1 MAVRR
6 YLLMAAGATAALVV
20 LYWLLAPRSILVE
33 TTIVGEGPFTAVV
46 EEDGRTRVRNRYVV
60 SAPLSGYVNRSALRA
75 GDAVKVGQILATI
88 APNAPPLIEARTR
101 QELEERVGAAQASVE
116 EAGALEERAQALL
129 ARARSDLER
138 TTQLKDRG
146 VATVA
151 QLDRETAAFQSA
163 EREVAAADR
172 HRHVAQHVLE
182 QARAALRRSAN
193 GHSGE
198 RFAVSS
204 PIAGQVLKVVQE
216 SEGAV
221 VLGAPLIE
229 VGDTSDLEVIV
240 DLLTTD
246 AARVRPGARVLLERT
261 GIASVLEGRV
271 RRIEPSGFTKISA
284 LGVEEQ
290 RVWIVADI
298 TSPRNAW
305 GTLGDSYRV
314 GVKIVVDELE
324 RALVVPVGALFRRG
338 TDWTVFVVERGRAVL
353 RKIELASR
361 SGAAAAIA
369 QGLKVGETVILFP
382 PSTLKAGT
390 AVRVQ

>member
-6 YLLMAAGATAALVV
+6 YLLVAAGAGAALVS

-33 TTIVGEGPFTAVV
+33 TTTVGEGPFTAVV
-46 EEDGRTRVRNRYVV
+46 EEDGRTRVRDRYVV

-75 GDAVKVGQILATI
+75 GDAVTVGQTVATI
-88 APNAPPLIEARTR
+88 APNTPPLIEARTR
-101 QELEERVGAAQASVE
+101 QELAERVGAAQASVE

-129 ARARSDLER
+129 VRARSDLER
-138 TTQLKDRG
+138 TTQLRARG

-151 QLDRETAAFQSA
+151 QLDRETATFQSA

-172 HRHVAQHVLE
+172 HRHVAEHLLE

-193 GHSGE
+193 GQSGE
-198 RFAVSS
+198 RFVVSS
-204 PIAGQVLKVVQE
+204 PTAGQVLKIFQE
-216 SEGAV
+216 SEAAIM
-221 VLGAPLIE
+221 LGAALIE
-229 VGDTSDLEVIV
+229 VGDTSNLEVIV

-261 GIASVLEGRV
+261 GVTSVLEGRV

-290 RVWIVADI
+290 RVWVVADI

-305 GTLGDSYRV
+305 STLGDGYRV
-314 GVKIVVDELE
+314 GVRIVVDELE

-338 TDWTVFVVERGRAVL
+338 TDWTVFVVERGHAVF
-353 RKIELASR
+353 RKVELANR
-361 SGAAAAIA
+361 SGATAAIA

-390 AVRVQ
+390 PVRTQ